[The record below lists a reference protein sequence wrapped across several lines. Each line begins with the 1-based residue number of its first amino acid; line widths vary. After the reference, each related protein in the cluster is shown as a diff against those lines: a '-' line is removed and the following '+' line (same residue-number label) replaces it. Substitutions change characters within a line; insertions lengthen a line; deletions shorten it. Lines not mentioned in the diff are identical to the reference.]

1 MTTDSNVLIPVVS
14 LTGMRD
20 SASTGM
26 VIHVPE
32 NAGTSTFNMSM
43 FNQFIDILQSTN
55 STKR

>member
-1 MTTDSNVLIPVVS
+1 MDSNTLTPVVS

-20 SASTGM
+20 TAFIKM

-43 FNQFIDILQSTN
+43 FN
-55 STKR
+55 